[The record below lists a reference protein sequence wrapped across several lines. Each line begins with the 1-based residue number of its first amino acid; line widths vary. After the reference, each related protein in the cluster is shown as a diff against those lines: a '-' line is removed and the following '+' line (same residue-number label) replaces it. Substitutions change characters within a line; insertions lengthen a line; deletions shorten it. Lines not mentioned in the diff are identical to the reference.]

1 MIKNAI
7 LVVLYNKGL
16 ESSTTLQT
24 LIQHPFKSIK
34 LTIHNNGPFRISE
47 EDSFFL
53 RLKTIYEQVE
63 LVNCLENQPLS
74 QVYNRFIANNLQVER
89 WVILDDDT
97 TINESFWF
105 TVEHTQADIECPRI
119 ISSIN
124 YKTYYPISK
133 GEIVLSYQDLDSATT
148 FSIGSGLIIRRR
160 LWDIFE
166 RHDLSLF
173 DENYAL
179 YGVDFSVFRRIHRLS
194 AFGEKFVLRSSCY
207 LEHGLS
213 RLEKNESE
221 FRIAENLID
230 LAISARRYPQLHL
243 YYHLGRRLLK
253 QFFLLRFKTVMV
265 TMQAFFRGKHP
276 RCN

>member
-47 EDSFFL
+47 EDGFFL

-74 QVYNRFIANNLQVER
+74 QVYNRFIANNLHVER

-105 TVEHTQADIECPRI
+105 AVEHTQADIECPRI

-124 YKTYYPISK
+124 YKTYYPVSK
-133 GEIVLSYQDLDSATT
+133 GEVVLSYQDLDPATA
-148 FSIGSGLIIRRR
+148 FSIGSGLIIHRR
-160 LWDIFE
+160 LWDVFE
-166 RHDLSLF
+166 RHGLSLF

-179 YGVDFSVFRRIHRLS
+179 YGVDVSVFRRIHRMS
-194 AFGEKFVLRSSCY
+194 TSGEKFVLRSSCY

-213 RLEKNESE
+213 RSEKKESE

-230 LAISARRYPQLHL
+230 LAISARRYPQFHL
-243 YYHLGRRLLK
+243 YYHLGWRLLK
-253 QFFLLRFKTVMV
+253 QFIRLRFKTVMV
-265 TMQAFFRGKHP
+265 ATQAFFRGKHP

>member
-16 ESSTTLQT
+16 ELSITLQT

-47 EDSFFL
+47 EDKFFL
-53 RLKTIYEQVE
+53 WLKTIYEQVE

-194 AFGEKFVLRSSCY
+194 ACGEKFVLRSSCY

-213 RLEKNESE
+213 RLEKKESE

-230 LAISARRYPQLHL
+230 LAISARRYPQFHL

-265 TMQAFFRGKHP
+265 TTQAFFRGKHP

>member
-230 LAISARRYPQLHL
+230 LAISARRYPQFHL